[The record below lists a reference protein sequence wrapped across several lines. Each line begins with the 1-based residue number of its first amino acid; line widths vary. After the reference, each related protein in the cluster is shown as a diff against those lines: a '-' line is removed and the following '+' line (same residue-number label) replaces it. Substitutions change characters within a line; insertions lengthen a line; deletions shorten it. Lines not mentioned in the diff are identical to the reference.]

1 MTQQRP
7 AAVLWDLD
15 GTLIDTEPL
24 WKAGEYALV
33 AEYGGTWSEEHANA
47 IIGNDLLTAAEY
59 IRVHGGVALA
69 PIDIVERLVAL
80 VTAGIG
86 DDPPWRPGALAL
98 LAELGE
104 MGIPCA
110 LVTMSWR
117 PIVDRVVAVLP
128 GTPFGA
134 LVAGDEVANG
144 KPHPDPYL
152 AAAAALGVDAE
163 NCVAIEDSP
172 TGVASAY
179 AAGCAVLAVPNMV
192 ELHTGDGV
200 TVRATLDGVD
210 VDVLC
215 DVLAAAGRQ
224 VALHE

>member
-59 IRVHGGVALA
+59 IRVNGGVALA

-80 VTAGIG
+80 VTNGIG
-86 DDPPWRPGALAL
+86 GDPPWRPGALAL
-98 LAELGE
+98 LAELGDK
-104 MGIPCA
+104 GIPCA

-117 PIVDRVVAVLP
+117 RLADHIVALLPEDVFQAV
-128 GTPFGA
+128 
-134 LVAGDEVANG
+134 VAGDQVANG
-144 KPHPDPYL
+144 KPHPEPYL
-152 AAAAALGVDAE
+152 KAASLLGVDPAD
-163 NCVAIEDSP
+163 CIAIEDSP
-172 TGVASAY
+172 TGADSAN
-179 AAGCAVLAVPNMV
+179 AAGCTVLAVPNLVDIPQRQGRVIMSSLSPV
-192 ELHTGDGV
+192 DL
-200 TVRATLDGVD
+200 ATL
-210 VDVLC
+210 
-215 DVLAAAGRQ
+215 RRMFRR
-224 VALHE
+224 